1 MTQLTQNDF
10 SSQTDYI
17 INDYAIEMIQTINN
31 RLHTN
36 LPIHETRGNTQAN
49 RSTLRN
55 YLNRTDYINNEG
67 LSEPRI
73 TFRKIN
79 NYITRKIKEQDDEF
93 FNHFNKEQYK
103 YDNKLDELIRKN
115 THEKLNKRRKIND
128 DNNNNNKNDNNK
140 LIAEK
145 IRIAKEAL
153 DEAMNLIKSQ
163 QHHFL
168 QFEPENQELYDYL
181 NKHYNSFK
189 SKHKDFLIIN
199 IPYDFD
205 KAVEKLSYYD
215 KYSSSKT
222 VERND
227 ISKNKPIIIYYF
239 NDISSLQDI
248 YDKLQ
253 EVFLAEL
260 KPFKIHFHLSGI
272 FETYNLDLET
282 REETY
287 TYEAREIRWKNYQSS
302 IPIIIKNTEDIN
314 LVKLYIESTLSS
326 YETTSS
332 NNKLTIVS
340 SISFTVSRR
349 IKITGKIE
357 GLPEEIIKSKSV
369 IADNIDD
376 KLCWY

>member
-1 MTQLTQNDF
+1 M
-10 SSQTDYI
+10 
-17 INDYAIEMIQTINN
+17 
-31 RLHTN
+31 
-36 LPIHETRGNTQAN
+36 
-49 RSTLRN
+49 
-55 YLNRTDYINNEG
+55 
-67 LSEPRI
+67 
-73 TFRKIN
+73 
-79 NYITRKIKEQDDEF
+79 
-93 FNHFNKEQYK
+93 
-103 YDNKLDELIRKN
+103 
-115 THEKLNKRRKIND
+115 
-128 DNNNNNKNDNNK
+128 
-140 LIAEK
+140 
-145 IRIAKEAL
+145 
-153 DEAMNLIKSQ
+153 
-163 QHHFL
+163 
-168 QFEPENQELYDYL
+168 

-215 KYSSSKT
+215 NYSSSKT

-239 NDISSLQDI
+239 NEISSLQDI

-332 NNKLTIVS
+332 NNKLTIV
-340 SISFTVSRR
+340 
-349 IKITGKIE
+349 
-357 GLPEEIIKSKSV
+357 
-369 IADNIDD
+369 
-376 KLCWY
+376 

>member
-17 INDYAIEMIQTINN
+17 INDYVVEMIRTINN

-67 LSEPRI
+67 LNEPKI

-128 DNNNNNKNDNNK
+128 DNNNNNNNDNNK

-145 IRIAKEAL
+145 IRIAKEAF
-153 DEAMNLIKSQ
+153 DEAMKLIKSQ
-163 QHHFL
+163 QHHLL

-181 NKHYNSFK
+181 NKHYHSFK
-189 SKHKDFLIIN
+189 SKHKDF
-199 IPYDFD
+199 
-205 KAVEKLSYYD
+205 
-215 KYSSSKT
+215 
-222 VERND
+222 
-227 ISKNKPIIIYYF
+227 
-239 NDISSLQDI
+239 
-248 YDKLQ
+248 
-253 EVFLAEL
+253 
-260 KPFKIHFHLSGI
+260 
-272 FETYNLDLET
+272 
-282 REETY
+282 
-287 TYEAREIRWKNYQSS
+287 
-302 IPIIIKNTEDIN
+302 
-314 LVKLYIESTLSS
+314 
-326 YETTSS
+326 
-332 NNKLTIVS
+332 
-340 SISFTVSRR
+340 
-349 IKITGKIE
+349 
-357 GLPEEIIKSKSV
+357 
-369 IADNIDD
+369 
-376 KLCWY
+376 

>member
-1 MTQLTQNDF
+1 M
-10 SSQTDYI
+10 
-17 INDYAIEMIQTINN
+17 
-31 RLHTN
+31 
-36 LPIHETRGNTQAN
+36 
-49 RSTLRN
+49 
-55 YLNRTDYINNEG
+55 
-67 LSEPRI
+67 
-73 TFRKIN
+73 K
-79 NYITRKIKEQDDEF
+79 
-93 FNHFNKEQYK
+93 
-103 YDNKLDELIRKN
+103 
-115 THEKLNKRRKIND
+115 
-128 DNNNNNKNDNNK
+128 
-140 LIAEK
+140 
-145 IRIAKEAL
+145 
-153 DEAMNLIKSQ
+153 LIKSQ
-163 QHHFL
+163 QHHLL
-168 QFEPENQELYDYL
+168 QFEPENQEIYDYL
-181 NKHYNSFK
+181 NKHHHSFK

-227 ISKNKPIIIYYF
+227 ISKNKPITIYYF
-239 NDISSLQDI
+239 NEISSLQDI

-260 KPFKIHFHLSGI
+260 KPFKIHFQLSGI

-340 SISFTVSRR
+340 SISFTVSRM

-376 KLCWY
+376 KLCWYRFLSICLNPDLMKALVKRRTQIAKQLLLQKYGISYSNNMKNEDRIKAQNILDNYQGTNYYEMKEEAKQYNLNINIYGYDEKIKQYDIKKIWKNNENDIYHSALLFTFKSIIHIMYIKPK

>member
-181 NKHYNSFK
+181 NKHYNSFI

-340 SISFTVSRR
+340 SISFTVSRM

>member
-181 NKHYNSFK
+181 NKHYNSFI

-215 KYSSSKT
+215 NYSSSKT

-260 KPFKIHFHLSGI
+260 KPFKIHFQLSGV

-340 SISFTVSRR
+340 SISFTVSRM

>member
-1 MTQLTQNDF
+1 M
-10 SSQTDYI
+10 
-17 INDYAIEMIQTINN
+17 
-31 RLHTN
+31 
-36 LPIHETRGNTQAN
+36 
-49 RSTLRN
+49 
-55 YLNRTDYINNEG
+55 
-67 LSEPRI
+67 
-73 TFRKIN
+73 
-79 NYITRKIKEQDDEF
+79 
-93 FNHFNKEQYK
+93 
-103 YDNKLDELIRKN
+103 
-115 THEKLNKRRKIND
+115 
-128 DNNNNNKNDNNK
+128 
-140 LIAEK
+140 
-145 IRIAKEAL
+145 
-153 DEAMNLIKSQ
+153 
-163 QHHFL
+163 
-168 QFEPENQELYDYL
+168 
-181 NKHYNSFK
+181 NKHYNSFI

-215 KYSSSKT
+215 NYSSSKT

-260 KPFKIHFHLSGI
+260 KPFKIHFQLSGI

-302 IPIIIKNTEDIN
+302 IPIIIKNTKNIN